1 MKKLFLSLLLTSAL
15 FANELTIKSDDG
27 FILHGWL
34 NKPTTTK
41 QSSPIILFAHQFG
54 SDHTIWNDLAKKFNA
69 KGYATLSIDLRGHG
83 KSILQNDKENKVVIA
98 SSFEH
103 IKEALIQSDKKI
115 SFENI
120 PLDLTAWLEHISE
133 DESLD
138 IENLYLFGS
147 SLGAGTMIPILN
159 EYEAKGLVAISA
171 GKLEKLSEDID
182 MALAGSMTKTLFI
195 ASKNDPL
202 NANKTAIKYTNQS
215 ILGTS
220 LIISG
225 EGHGTVILPKVEH
238 FIFSFMNN
246 IK

>member
-1 MKKLFLSLLLTSAL
+1 
-15 FANELTIKSDDG
+15 
-27 FILHGWL
+27 
-34 NKPTTTK
+34 
-41 QSSPIILFAHQFG
+41 
-54 SDHTIWNDLAKKFNA
+54 
-69 KGYATLSIDLRGHG
+69 
-83 KSILQNDKENKVVIA
+83 
-98 SSFEH
+98 
-103 IKEALIQSDKKI
+103 
-115 SFENI
+115 
-120 PLDLTAWLEHISE
+120 
-133 DESLD
+133 
-138 IENLYLFGS
+138 
-147 SLGAGTMIPILN
+147 MIPILN

-182 MALAGSMTKTLFI
+182 MALAGSMTKTIFI

-202 NANKTAIKYTNQS
+202 NANKITMEYTIKS